1 MGDSSETRA
10 IQTTRDIV
18 QFIDAN
24 GVFAGA
30 ALDGAVIAPDPRRP
44 GRCRAGHDE
53 HVTRGQRVVDG
64 GAGWCDRRRWRIP

>member
-44 GRCRAGHDE
+44 GR
-53 HVTRGQRVVDG
+53 
-64 GAGWCDRRRWRIP
+64 